1 MKTRHVVLL
10 TLGAFA
16 AVACDELVSDPTF
29 DTWCGDQLC
38 HWQVETGSV
47 SKVETWHSG
56 DEGVELVGS
65 PVSLSQQ
72 LMTSSGEITLRITA
86 DLDASADVAIEID
99 LGDDGALDYSNV
111 IPAGPPWS
119 IQSMTIN
126 LPHSDARA
134 RLRIHKRG
142 RGKARIG
149 RLSLESDSPFRGIL
163 DTFLLPCET
172 AETCPTAFCE
182 KQAGNTTGYCR
193 FCKSDTDCA
202 ADRYCD
208 LAPNTQFHGSCVV
221 RPVES
226 GCTRDE
232 DCPEGTICGADGLDQ
247 IALNRLGSAA
257 RDLLTE
263 FGECKAL
270 ASVAVDHAC
279 RADRECGSG
288 ICCTNERRPISL
300 CVGDRSRC
308 SF

>member
-1 MKTRHVVLL
+1 MKSRHVILL

-16 AVACDELVSDPTF
+16 VIACDELVSDPTF

-38 HWQVETGSV
+38 DWQVETGSV
-47 SKVETWHSG
+47 SRAKTWHSG
-56 DEGVELVGS
+56 DDGVELVGS

-72 LMTSSGEITLRITA
+72 LRTSSGEMTLRIAA
-86 DLDASADVAIEID
+86 DLDASANVAIEID

-119 IQSMTIN
+119 VQSMTID
-126 LPHSDARA
+126 LPRSDRRT

-142 RGKARIG
+142 SGKARIG
-149 RLSLESDSPFRGIL
+149 RLSLESGSLFGPAVDV
-163 DTFLLPCET
+163 FLQPCESP
-172 AETCPTAFCE
+172 ATCPTAFCDL
-182 KQAGNTTGYCR
+182 QAANQTGFCSFCR
-193 FCKSDTDCA
+193 SDTDCA
-202 ADRYCD
+202 QDRYCD
-208 LAPNTQFHGSCVV
+208 RGPDAELPGSCVV

-247 IALNRLGSAA
+247 IALSRLGSAA

-279 RADRECGSG
+279 RADRECSSG

>member
-29 DTWCGDQLC
+29 DTWCGDELC

-47 SKVETWHSG
+47 SRVETWHSG
-56 DEGVELVGS
+56 DDGVELVGS

-72 LMTSSGEITLRITA
+72 LSTSSGEITLRIAA
-86 DLDASADVAIEID
+86 DLDASANVAVEID

-119 IQSMTIN
+119 IQSMTID
-126 LPHSDARA
+126 LPRSDART

-149 RLSLESDSPFRGIL
+149 RLSLESDSSFGASF
-163 DTFLLPCET
+163 DDFLLPCESHE
-172 AETCPTAFCE
+172 ACPTAFCE
-182 KQAGNTTGYCR
+182 LQGGPQAGFCSFCR
-193 FCKSDTDCA
+193 SDADCA
-202 ADRYCD
+202 GDRYCE
-208 LAPNTQFHGSCVV
+208 LAPGAEFHGSCIV
-221 RPVES
+221 RPATS

-247 IALNRLGSAA
+247 IALSRLGSAA

-279 RADRECGSG
+279 RADRECSSG

-300 CVGDRSRC
+300 CVGDGSRC